1 MVLRNVLI
9 CRRVSD
15 RLQGSLNHETNSQE
29 PTTSAKMM
37 QHQRGQ
43 KKTVNC
49 SAEAESREAK
59 EKELGESSTAI
70 IPHLQI
76 IGVTIYC

>member
-1 MVLRNVLI
+1 M
-9 CRRVSD
+9 SD